1 MSPTASSSMGTVSS
15 PSPVTSS
22 ASSGSRAA
30 RASRAPEAWPR
41 ARISSQW
48 PSSMITISRASSHQ
62 NSRSNTPNRVATL
75 APKAT
80 RMAREI
86 SSIMPGWRLRSSARP
101 PSRNGRPPYRKTIV
115 PSTGATHCEPGN
127 CGGVKPSHSWTI
139 SE

>member
-1 MSPTASSSMGTVSS
+1 MIIDSSSSAAPVDDHAVGRDPAARADQDHVAHGQLGRSAPSWS
-15 PSPVTSS
+15 PSPVTRS
-22 ASSGSRAA
+22 ASSGSSAA
-30 RASRAPEAWPR
+30 SASRALEAWPR

-62 NSRSNTPNRVATL
+62 NSRSKAPNTVATL

-101 PSRNGRPPYRKTIV
+101 PSRNGRPP
-115 PSTGATHCEPGN
+115 
-127 CGGVKPSHSWTI
+127 
-139 SE
+139 